1 MGFTVQNMAR
11 TRGVRG
17 ASSACALAAF
27 VYLLTKSLLTAA
39 VNLLMDANTPGASL
53 SSPTGFSVV
62 TVELLQILVGIGS
75 IVVPVGLLL
84 SVTRLRPADMN
95 LARPAPWS
103 PAFSLPVFLGV
114 ANAANLFGAL
124 VARLTD
130 RQNTVAE
137 IPVGGAELAVC
148 FVALCVVPPVTE
160 ELLFR
165 GAMQGLMRPC
175 GSAAAIFAPA
185 LLFALLHLDLAQG
198 ITAFVC
204 AVFLGWL
211 TERTGS
217 ILPGILLHF
226 ANNAIAFMTAYL
238 TLYAPENTALAVS
251 LFVLIFF
258 PLCALWML
266 NQAHRQGLRWSAG
279 MRPGVEALDVFSS
292 PTYLAAV
299 AFLVLLSLMRG

>member
-1 MGFTVQNMAR
+1 MTVQNMAR

-17 ASSACALAAF
+17 AASACALAAF

-39 VNLLMDANTPGASL
+39 VNLLMDTNTPGASL
-53 SSPTGFSVV
+53 SSPEGFSAV
-62 TVELLQILVGIGS
+62 TVELLQMLVGIGS
-75 IVVPVGLLL
+75 IVVPIGLLL
-84 SVTRLRPADMN
+84 SVTRLRTADLN
-95 LARPAPWS
+95 LTRPAPWS

-124 VARLTD
+124 VARLTN
-130 RQNTVAE
+130 RQNTVTE
-137 IPVGGAELAVC
+137 IPAGGAELVVS
-148 FVALCVVPPVTE
+148 FVALCVVPPITE

-198 ITAFVC
+198 ITAFAC

-217 ILPGILLHF
+217 ILPGMLLHF
-226 ANNAIAFMTAYL
+226 VNNAIAFLTAYL
-238 TLYAPENTALAVS
+238 TRYAPEGAAVAVS

-266 NQAHRQGLRWSAG
+266 NQAHKQGLRWSAG
-279 MRPGVEALDVFSS
+279 MRPGVEARDVFGS
-292 PTYLAAV
+292 PAYLVAV
-299 AFLVLLSLMRG
+299 AFLILLSLLRG